1 MAFPP
6 LPGREGEVYGGK
18 LRQRHTRGAG
28 ERAERHVLAAD
39 LGRVVHAGAAEFLAV
54 ARQQLAQHAALGQ
67 ANDKIVIAHGR
78 EVAHAHEPAAV
89 ARRAQEG
96 DGAALGVVHVQPCEA
111 VPAAVDVP
119 ERAVTAVAGVE
130 RTAPALHGFVHR
142 VVEQQPVE
150 PLLVVP
156 LDELAEFRAHER
168 ELLARMRELIAVE
181 RAQCGK
187 LLLIGAVH
195 LVEHRLLAVYDL
207 VVRKRED
214 EVLREGVH
222 HRERQLVVVVFAEV
236 GVELQIV
243 ERVVHKA
250 HVPLEAE
257 AETAV
262 VGRLRHA
269 GVGGGFLRDRHAAG
283 PRREHS
289 RVELLQKGD
298 RAEVDVA
305 AVAVRRPFAVA
316 PGVVEIQHRG
326 HRVHADAVDVIAV
339 EKRHGRRDE
348 KALHLRH
355 CIVENERAPLR
366 MLGHARVLALVEP
379 RAVKAREPVRVLR
392 KVRRDPVHDHAD
404 TGAVERVDKVHEVL
418 RRAVAAGGGVVP
430 GHLIAPGALVGVFRH
445 GQQLHVR
452 VVHLSAVVRQLV
464 CDRAVPRQAGLRPAP
479 GAEVHLV
486 NAHRRAVYIACGAAA
501 QIAPV
506 VPDVALDCPDLGC
519 GRGPGLAVRGEW
531 VGLEHRLAVRAGDG
545 VFIERPVAQTLHGL
559 HPRAVRQAVHR
570 RCCRVP
576 AVEVAHE
583 RDALCV
589 RRPDGEAVPSRAG
602 ERVAAERAVS
612 VHGRAG
618 MKFLQLR
625 LHGEAGRASCLI
637 HGAPPISQSS
647 TIIIPC
653 PA

>member
-1 MAFPP
+1 M
-6 LPGREGEVYGGK
+6 
-18 LRQRHTRGAG
+18 
-28 ERAERHVLAAD
+28 
-39 LGRVVHAGAAEFLAV
+39 
-54 ARQQLAQHAALGQ
+54 
-67 ANDKIVIAHGR
+67 
-78 EVAHAHEPAAV
+78 
-89 ARRAQEG
+89 
-96 DGAALGVVHVQPCEA
+96 
-111 VPAAVDVP
+111 
-119 ERAVTAVAGVE
+119 
-130 RTAPALHGFVHR
+130 
-142 VVEQQPVE
+142 
-150 PLLVVP
+150 
-156 LDELAEFRAHER
+156 
-168 ELLARMRELIAVE
+168 
-181 RAQCGK
+181 
-187 LLLIGAVH
+187 
-195 LVEHRLLAVYDL
+195 
-207 VVRKRED
+207 
-214 EVLREGVH
+214 
-222 HRERQLVVVVFAEV
+222 
-236 GVELQIV
+236 
-243 ERVVHKA
+243 
-250 HVPLEAE
+250 
-257 AETAV
+257 
-262 VGRLRHA
+262 
-269 GVGGGFLRDRHAAG
+269 
-283 PRREHS
+283 
-289 RVELLQKGD
+289 
-298 RAEVDVA
+298 
-305 AVAVRRPFAVA
+305 
-316 PGVVEIQHRG
+316 
-326 HRVHADAVDVIAV
+326 IAV

-404 TGAVERVDKVHEVL
+404 SGAVERVDKVHEVL

-464 CDRAVPRQAGLRPAP
+464 RDRAVPRQAGLRPAP

-486 NAHRRAVYIACGAAA
+486 NAHRRAVHVACGAAA

-506 VPDVALDCPDLGC
+506 VPDVALDCPDFGC
-519 GRGPGLAVRGEW
+519 GRGPGLAVRGKG
-531 VGLEHRLAVRAGDG
+531 VSLEHRLPVGAGDG
-545 VFIERPVAQTLHGL
+545 VFIERPVAQTVHGL

-570 RCCRVP
+570 RCRRVP

-589 RRPDGEAVPSRAG
+589 RRPDGEAVPRRAG

-625 LHGEAGRASCLI
+625 LHGGAGRASCLI